1 VIVVWERKV
10 RRDQLLRFEVH
21 FGIVRRA
28 MGQFG
33 IAELGLV
40 IVPEN

>member
-1 VIVVWERKV
+1 VIVVWDGKV

-21 FGIVRRA
+21 VCVVRRA